1 MRADTHNL
9 ATDVERMDDEGS
21 PPHHALFT
29 TPPLADATKD
39 LYRRL
44 GASHRRRD
52 EAAQLSARAIQ
63 ERDDARQLT
72 CRRRW
77 PTIVDAMRTLVN
89 CYNEGTGG
97 ETLIIV
103 EGPTGQD
110 EEPMV
115 TVTARGGR
123 ALVVAVDGADLV
135 VRASEDENGG
145 MQGEQWIGLDRTD
158 EATASYVLQN
168 WLAQLDA

>member
-29 TPPLADATKD
+29 TPPLVHETKD
-39 LYRRL
+39 LYSRL

-52 EAAQLSARAIQ
+52 EAAHLSARAIQ

-103 EGPTGQD
+103 DGPTGQG

-123 ALVVAVDGADLV
+123 ALVMAVENADLW
-135 VRASEDENGG
+135 VRTSQNENGR
-145 MQGEQWIGLDRTD
+145 MQGERCIGLDRSD
-158 EATASYVLQN
+158 EATAGYVLQN
-168 WLAQLDA
+168 WLAQLDG